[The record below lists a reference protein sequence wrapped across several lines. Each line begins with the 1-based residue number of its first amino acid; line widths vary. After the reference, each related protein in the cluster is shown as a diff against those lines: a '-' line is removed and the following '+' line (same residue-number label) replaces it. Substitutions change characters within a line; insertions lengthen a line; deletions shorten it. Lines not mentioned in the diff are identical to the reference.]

1 MNIVM
6 TKDTVNIDD
15 FYYGRKIENNII
27 PNSYFYNIF
36 YSNKL
41 LYINNVILKFRLNNV
56 VINEYFNKFKCNFN
70 ARDNI
75 ETINFLTNLEKK
87 ILSLL
92 NNDLD
97 CNFKLREQLNN
108 GEIKINN
115 YTNKILQTRLNKLDI
130 LIKISG
136 IWETQDEKGII
147 VKFLV

>member
-36 YSNKL
+36 YSNNL
-41 LYINNVILKFRLNNV
+41 LYINNVILKIRLNNV

-75 ETINFLTNLEKK
+75 DTINFLTNLEKK

-147 VKFLV
+147 VKFTV

>member
-36 YSNKL
+36 YSNNL

-70 ARDNI
+70 VRDNI